1 MAVTW
6 GTMRAEVKVTTC
18 RCVNVFVDGQVA
30 LVSISGDRLASPC
43 GAPNAGDCVG
53 LSDGTLSAAT
63 SCPSPEYAAVDRSE
77 LPKACTYVNSNVDG
91 YVDSYTCSVL
101 CDGRTP
107 IVYGGLY

>member
-43 GAPNAGDCVG
+43 GAANAGDCVG

-63 SCPSPEYAAVDRSE
+63 SCPSPEHAAVDCSEPPGGCAYIHRS
-77 LPKACTYVNSNVDG
+77 VD
-91 YVDSYTCSVL
+91 
-101 CDGRTP
+101 
-107 IVYGGLY
+107 